1 MDVRIRILTIGGAFA
16 ILLMVIELV
25 RRRKL
30 KEEYS
35 VLWVFTA
42 VFILLVSVWFS
53 LLSKVTEAI
62 GAISP
67 ASTLFFFG
75 LLFCLVLLLH
85 FSVRISSLERRLTAL
100 VQEVGLLSVEE
111 PDEDAGP
118 AAIAAADED
127 GTLATAAHEP
137 QPAHAETALE
147 R

>member
-1 MDVRIRILTIGGAFA
+1 MDVRIRILTIGGAVV
-16 ILLMVIELV
+16 ILLMVLELV

-53 LLSKVTEAI
+53 LLSKVTSAI

-75 LLFCLVLLLH
+75 LLFSLVLLLH

-100 VQEVGLLSVEE
+100 VQEVGLMNVEE
-111 PDEDAGP
+111 PDGE
-118 AAIAAADED
+118 AADD
-127 GTLATAAHEP
+127 H
-137 QPAHAETALE
+137 QPAHVAEPAGVD

>member
-1 MDVRIRILTIGGAFA
+1 MDIRIRILTIGGALA
-16 ILLMVIELV
+16 ILLMVVELV

-42 VFILLVSVWFS
+42 VFILLVSIWFS
-53 LLSKVTEAI
+53 LLSKVTNAI
-62 GAISP
+62 GAVSP

-111 PDEDAGP
+111 PEDAP
-118 AAIAAADED
+118 VASEP
-127 GTLATAAHEP
+127 EP
-137 QPAHAETALE
+137 QPAHVAE
-147 R
+147 

>member
-1 MDVRIRILTIGGAFA
+1 MDIRIRILTIGGAVA
-16 ILLMVIELV
+16 ILLMVVELV

-53 LLSKVTEAI
+53 LLSKVTQAI

-100 VQEVGLLSVEE
+100 VQEVGLQSVEE
-111 PDEDAGP
+111 PDG
-118 AAIAAADED
+118 
-127 GTLATAAHEP
+127 EP
-137 QPAHAETALE
+137 VEEPRPAHVAETALE

>member
-1 MDVRIRILTIGGAFA
+1 MDVRIRILTIGGAVV
-16 ILLMVIELV
+16 ILLMVVELV

-35 VLWVFTA
+35 VLWVLTS
-42 VFILLVSVWFS
+42 VFILLVSIWFS
-53 LLSKVTEAI
+53 LLSKVTSAI

-100 VQEVGLLSVEE
+100 VQEVGLMSVEE
-111 PDEDAGP
+111 PDD
-118 AAIAAADED
+118 DE
-127 GTLATAAHEP
+127 AEP
-137 QPAHAETALE
+137 QPAHVAETALE

>member
-1 MDVRIRILTIGGAFA
+1 MDVRIRILTIGGAA
-16 ILLMVIELV
+16 IVLLMVIELV

-35 VLWVFTA
+35 VLWVVTA
-42 VFILLVSVWFS
+42 VLTLLVSIWFS
-53 LLSKVTEAI
+53 LLSKVTSAI

-100 VQEVGLLSVEE
+100 VQEVGMMGVEE
-111 PDEDAGP
+111 PDEVVEVPEVVEVEVARPG
-118 AAIAAADED
+118 
-127 GTLATAAHEP
+127 
-137 QPAHAETALE
+137 HAEALAE
-147 R
+147 

>member
-1 MDVRIRILTIGGAFA
+1 MMDVRIRILTIGGALA

-35 VLWVFTA
+35 VLWVLTA
-42 VFILLVSVWFS
+42 VLTLLVSIWFS
-53 LLSKVTEAI
+53 LLRSVTNAI

-67 ASTLFFFG
+67 VSTLFFFG

-100 VQEVGLLSVEE
+100 VQEVGLMGVEE
-111 PDEDAGP
+111 PEGVEGV
-118 AAIAAADED
+118 AAAREGPPIDRS
-127 GTLATAAHEP
+127 HEL
-137 QPAHAETALE
+137 TSDRL
-147 R
+147 

>member
-1 MDVRIRILTIGGAFA
+1 MDVRIRIITIGGALI

-35 VLWVFTA
+35 VLWVVTA
-42 VFILLVSVWFS
+42 VLTLLVSIWFS
-53 LLSKVTEAI
+53 LLRHVTDAI

-67 ASTLFFFG
+67 VSTLFFFG

-100 VQEVGLLSVEE
+100 VQEVGMMTVEE
-111 PDEDAGP
+111 PEGTQAGAGGVAPEPPHVEDVPMSASS
-118 AAIAAADED
+118 AR
-127 GTLATAAHEP
+127 TS
-137 QPAHAETALE
+137 
-147 R
+147 

>member
-1 MDVRIRILTIGGAFA
+1 MDVRIRILTIGGAVA
-16 ILLMVIELV
+16 ILLMVVELV

-53 LLSKVTEAI
+53 LLAKVTSAI

-111 PDEDAGP
+111 PDGEQP
-118 AAIAAADED
+118 EIAP
-127 GTLATAAHEP
+127 EP
-137 QPAHAETALE
+137 QPPHVAETALE

>member
-1 MDVRIRILTIGGAFA
+1 MDIRIRILTIGGAVA

-53 LLSKVTEAI
+53 LLAKVTSAI

-75 LLFCLVLLLH
+75 LLFSLVLLLH

-111 PDEDAGP
+111 PDGDSLVEAL
-118 AAIAAADED
+118 AD
-127 GTLATAAHEP
+127 EP
-137 QPAHAETALE
+137 QPAHVAETALE

>member
-1 MDVRIRILTIGGAFA
+1 MDIRIRILTIGGAA
-16 ILLMVIELV
+16 IVLMMVVELV

-42 VFILLVSVWFS
+42 VATLLVSVWFS
-53 LLSKVTEAI
+53 LLQNVTDAI

-85 FSVRISSLERRLTAL
+85 FSVRISSLERRLTSL
-100 VQEVGLLSVEE
+100 VQEVGLMGVEE
-111 PDEDAGP
+111 PDEPQDE
-118 AAIAAADED
+118 AA
-127 GTLATAAHEP
+127 
-137 QPAHAETALE
+137 PAHSEAAETIQGRA
-147 R
+147 

>member
-1 MDVRIRILTIGGAFA
+1 MDIRIRILTIGGAVC
-16 ILLMVIELV
+16 ILLMVVELV

-42 VFILLVSVWFS
+42 VFILLVSIWFS
-53 LLSKVTEAI
+53 LLAKVTNAI

-75 LLFCLVLLLH
+75 LLFSLVLLLH

-100 VQEVGLLSVEE
+100 VQEVGLMNVEE
-111 PDEDAGP
+111 PDGEQAQD
-118 AAIAAADED
+118 
-127 GTLATAAHEP
+127 EP
-137 QPAHAETALE
+137 QPAHVDVPQPAGVD

>member
-42 VFILLVSVWFS
+42 VFILLVSIWYS
-53 LLSKVTEAI
+53 LLSKVTSAI

-111 PDEDAGP
+111 PDGDEALLAED
-118 AAIAAADED
+118 
-127 GTLATAAHEP
+127 P
-137 QPAHAETALE
+137 QPAHVAETALD

>member
-1 MDVRIRILTIGGAFA
+1 MDVRIRILTIGGAVV
-16 ILLMVIELV
+16 ILMMVIELV

-35 VLWVFTA
+35 VLWVVTA
-42 VFILLVSVWFS
+42 VLTLLVSVWFS
-53 LLSKVTEAI
+53 LLQNVTDAI

-85 FSVRISSLERRLTAL
+85 FSVRISSLERRLTSL

-111 PDEDAGP
+111 PEDASTGAVAP
-118 AAIAAADED
+118 AAVAAAD
-127 GTLATAAHEP
+127 EP
-137 QPAHAETALE
+137 QPAHVGE
-147 R
+147 

>member
-1 MDVRIRILTIGGAFA
+1 MDIRIRILTIGGAA
-16 ILLMVIELV
+16 IVLLMVIELV

-35 VLWVFTA
+35 VLWVITA
-42 VFILLVSVWFS
+42 VLVLLISIWFS
-53 LLSKVTEAI
+53 LLSKVTNAI

-100 VQEVGLLSVEE
+100 VQEVGMMGVEE
-111 PDEDAGP
+111 PD
-118 AAIAAADED
+118 AAA
-127 GTLATAAHEP
+127 APAPAVAAEAELVEVEVARP
-137 QPAHAETALE
+137 GHAEALAE
-147 R
+147 

>member
-1 MDVRIRILTIGGAFA
+1 MDVRIRILTIGGAVA

-35 VLWVFTA
+35 VLWVITA
-42 VFILLVSVWFS
+42 VLTLLVSIWFS
-53 LLSKVTEAI
+53 LLENVTSAI

-85 FSVRISSLERRLTAL
+85 FSVRISSLERRLTSL

-111 PDEDAGP
+111 PDGEP
-118 AAIAAADED
+118 
-127 GTLATAAHEP
+127 TAAEEP
-137 QPAHAETALE
+137 QPAHVGE
-147 R
+147 

>member
-1 MDVRIRILTIGGAFA
+1 MDVRIRILTIGGAVV
-16 ILLMVIELV
+16 ILLMVVELV

-35 VLWVFTA
+35 VLWVLTS
-42 VFILLVSVWFS
+42 VFILLVSIWFS
-53 LLSKVTEAI
+53 LLSKVTSAI

-85 FSVRISSLERRLTAL
+85 FSVRISSLERRLTSL

-111 PDEDAGP
+111 PEDAV
-118 AAIAAADED
+118 
-127 GTLATAAHEP
+127 TATATAPDALAAEP
-137 QPAHAETALE
+137 QPAHVAETALE